1 MPKQA
6 YYAARAIAER
16 RQSQA
21 ATDPRAAAV
30 HAEMSARYEALASDP
45 SLELPSDDPASPEP
59 TAPDLADHDK
69 PANDFVSAE
78 DQPVWNPT
86 D

>member
-21 ATDPRAAAV
+21 ATDPRVAAV

-45 SLELPSDDPASPEP
+45 SLELPTDDLPSFELPAHE
-59 TAPDLADHDK
+59 L
-69 PANDFVSAE
+69 PAGE
-78 DQPVWNPT
+78 DRTIWNPT